1 MASWEILSLWGF
13 HWKIMGRNGS
23 KWGIL
28 RHQLLKKKVVS
39 APPDPPS
46 ALAELFELI
55 QVQTIIAP
63 SLKATNPRVLDIHA
77 KNIPNSCL
85 SRVIWW
91 MEHQEYLKTSASNI
105 PEP

>member
-1 MASWEILSLWGF
+1 M
-13 HWKIMGRNGS
+13 
-23 KWGIL
+23 
-28 RHQLLKKKVVS
+28 VS

-77 KNIPNSCL
+77 KNQTHVHL

-105 PEP
+105 RQP